1 MVWHEAREGVRVLM
15 GPRQVREPE
24 PCLGPGP
31 SADLK
36 PEVPG
41 GSSLGSPEGGRCPL
55 PTSLESSPAGAAWTG
70 AWVGQRGPPR
80 GARGRPR
87 APCSSRWEAGLS
99 GAGRAQDGPAPMP
112 AGRTPSPLPACSLPG
127 SWLVSGMLLSSSW
140 KARQTPRV
148 AASSHPSVSPEHEP
162 LPSFFMGLQP
172 AENKVG
178 DGAFTGLS

>member
-55 PTSLESSPAGAAWTG
+55 PTSLESGPAGAG
-70 AWVGQRGPPR
+70 PGQGPGWGSAAPL
-80 GARGRPR
+80 AVPR

-148 AASSHPSVSPEHEP
+148 AASSHPSVSPEHEL